1 MEAEHIT
8 YVLDDM
14 QGSIYN
20 QKTKEN
26 VQRRQAEVK
35 RHWKKIGI
43 SERTDLMAK
52 YQVEAS
58 KRLSKT
64 LRMQML
70 HTYIDNLVCDQKCN
84 TLYIIGNLSRTNK
97 SESRLRDELT
107 RVRNDLFYHS
117 IKRFGAGKVRMRTN
131 RTVHKS
137 KDLYGMALTDPVSVM
152 IHDLTRSNHKR
163 FNATDARLHIVIK
176 IVKSFSRQRLAAA
189 HVLTVRENR
198 DAPGWDYNITFPD
211 DGEDAAVSVEL

>member
-20 QKTKEN
+20 EETK
-26 VQRRQAEVK
+26 RRQAEVK

-43 SERTDLMAK
+43 SERTDLMAR

-64 LRMQML
+64 LRMQTL
-70 HTYIDNLVCDQKCN
+70 HTYIDNLVCDGKSN
-84 TLYIIGNLSRTNK
+84 TLYIIGNLSRTNRSVK
-97 SESRLRDELT
+97 RETRLRDELT
-107 RVRNDLFYHS
+107 RVRNDLFYYS
-117 IKRFGAGKVRMRTN
+117 IKRFGAGKVRMRST
-131 RTVHKS
+131 RKIHKS

-152 IHDLTRSNHKR
+152 IHDLTRSNPKR
-163 FNATDARLHIVIK
+163 FTETDARLHIVIK
-176 IVKSFSRQRLAAA
+176 IVKSFSRRRLVAA
-189 HVLTVRENR
+189 HVLTVRENQDR
-198 DAPGWDYNITFPD
+198 PGWEYNTTFPD
-211 DGEDAAVSVEL
+211 DGEDAAVSGEV